1 MATFRSDIIPKV
13 QVRTGSKD
21 ELDIESICLFLS
33 LGFFPGCRTFYRGLR
48 QHASASVTV
57 TDETGNVVS
66 SSRHFEWH
74 HTPREISFSQ
84 AVDEY
89 ADLFETLVA
98 ETSSEGYTI
107 PVSGGLD
114 SRTLVAACHHLGIPF
129 KGYAYSFRNGID
141 ENRFG
146 REMSKKL
153 GFPFHEFHI
162 EKGTLWSYID
172 RLSETTEC
180 YAEFSHARQYSV
192 FDELKSLG
200 GRFLLG
206 HAGDIFFD
214 GLNLQGP
221 MSDGEQL
228 DYVWKKY
235 VKESGFELATSV
247 WRQWGCQGEFKEF
260 LREVLRSELQSIR
273 IQDTTARLRAFKID
287 TYFNRLSC
295 TNIALFR
302 QFGPNTL
309 PYCDDRIVK
318 FICTVP
324 EKWLDARKIQIE
336 YLKRRSRALA
346 SVTWQDHRPFNL
358 YHYHWDRPP
367 FNYPY
372 RAYRKMVRM
381 LTKQDTVRRN
391 WELQYSGEANM
402 SKLRAH
408 VYRDGRLD
416 ALIDPGVSEKVL
428 TSFQHG
434 DAVRNYHATTM
445 LVTLSSFMRLH
456 ATTPANRQE
465 TPGES

>member
-1 MATFRSDIIPKV
+1 MATFQSDIIPKV

-21 ELDIESICLFLS
+21 KLDIESICLFLS
-33 LGFFPGCRTFYRGLR
+33 LGFFPGCRTFYHGLR
-48 QHASASVTV
+48 QHAAGSVTV
-57 TDETGNVVS
+57 TDESGRVVS

-74 HTPREISFSQ
+74 HTPREITFEQ

-89 ADLFETLVA
+89 TELFESIV
-98 ETSSEGYTI
+98 SEHAMDGYTI

-114 SRTLVAACHHLGIPF
+114 SRTLVAACHQLGIPF
-129 KGYAYSFRNGID
+129 NGYAYSFRRGID

-146 REMSKKL
+146 REMSRKI

-214 GLNLQGP
+214 GLGLSGP
-221 MSDGEQL
+221 MTEEEQM
-228 DYVWKKY
+228 DYIWKKY
-235 VKESGFELATSV
+235 VKESGYELATAV
-247 WRQWGCQGEFKEF
+247 WKQWGLQGEFKEF
-260 LREVLRSELQSIR
+260 LREVLRSEWQSIR
-273 IQDTTARLRAFKID
+273 IENPTARLRAFKIN
-287 TYFNRLSC
+287 TYFNKSSC

-324 EKWLDARKIQIE
+324 ERWLDARKMQIE
-336 YLKRRSRALA
+336 YLKRRSPVLA

-358 YHYHWDRPP
+358 YNYQWDRPP
-367 FNYPY
+367 YNYPY
-372 RAYRKMVRM
+372 RAWRKIVRM
-381 LTKQDTVRRN
+381 TTKQDTVRRN
-391 WELQYSGEANM
+391 WELQYRGEDNM

-408 VYRDGRLD
+408 VYRDGRIN
-416 ALIDPGVSEKVL
+416 ALIEPATTEKVL
-428 TSFQHG
+428 ASFEHG
-434 DAVRNYHATTM
+434 NAVSNYHATTM
-445 LVTLSSFMRLH
+445 IVTLSSFMRLH
-456 ATTPANRQE
+456 AGLKEN
-465 TPGES
+465 

>member
-1 MATFRSDIIPKV
+1 MKNEACMATFQSDIIPKIP
-13 QVRTGSKD
+13 VRTGIKD

-33 LGFFPGCRTFYRGLR
+33 LGFFPGSRTYYKGLR
-48 QHASASVTV
+48 EHDSASVTV
-57 TDETGNVVS
+57 TDESGRVVS
-66 SSRHFEWH
+66 SSRYFEWH
-74 HTPREISFSQ
+74 HTPRGIGFSQ

-89 ADLFETLVA
+89 TDLFESLVS

-114 SRTLVAACHHLGIPF
+114 SRTLVAACHHLDIPF
-129 KGYAYSFRNGID
+129 KGYAYSFRQGID

-146 REMSKKL
+146 REMSRKL
-153 GFPFHEFHI
+153 GFPFHEYHI
-162 EKGTLWSYID
+162 ERGTLWSYID

-180 YAEFSHARQYSV
+180 YAEFSHPRQYSV
-192 FDELKSLG
+192 FDQLKSLG

-214 GLNLQGP
+214 GLGLSGP
-221 MSDGEQL
+221 MTEEEQM
-228 DYVWKKY
+228 DYIWKKY
-235 VKESGFELATSV
+235 VKESGFELATAV
-247 WRQWGCQGEFKEF
+247 WRQWGLQGEFKEF

-273 IQDTTARLRAFKID
+273 VEDTTARLRAFKID

-295 TNIALFR
+295 TNLSIFR
-302 QFGPNTL
+302 QFGPNTI
-309 PYCDDRIVK
+309 PYCDDRIIK

-336 YLKRRSRALA
+336 YLKRRSPALA
-346 SVTWQDHRPFNL
+346 SITWQDHRPFNL

-372 RAYRKMVRM
+372 RAYRKIVRM
-381 LTKQDTVRRN
+381 TTKQDTVRRN
-391 WELQYSGEANM
+391 WELQYGGEDNI

-416 ALIDPGVSEKVL
+416 ALVDPATTEKML
-428 TSFQHG
+428 TSFEHG

-456 ATTPANRQE
+456 SGLQSN
-465 TPGES
+465 